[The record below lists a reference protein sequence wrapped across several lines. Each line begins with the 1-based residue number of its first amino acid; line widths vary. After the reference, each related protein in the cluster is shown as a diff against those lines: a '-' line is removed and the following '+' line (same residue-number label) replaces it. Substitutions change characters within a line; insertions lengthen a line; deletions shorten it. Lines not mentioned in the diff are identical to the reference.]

1 MYVCF
6 VDAGENVTDA
16 RRALLLLLLLTAA
29 LAGAGYAAL
38 AGNLRCDD
46 DAAAAGSEA
55 AATDERVAGRPLPTP
70 ASGSLSLSPLK
81 FENAARA
88 DFC

>member
-6 VDAGENVTDA
+6 VDAGENVTDE
-16 RRALLLLLLLTAA
+16 RRALLLPLLSAA

-55 AATDERVAGRPLPTP
+55 AATDERVGGRPLPPP
-70 ASGSLSLSPLK
+70 ASGSPSTLK
-81 FENAARA
+81 LENAVRA

>member
-16 RRALLLLLLLTAA
+16 RRAPLLLLTAA

-38 AGNLRCDD
+38 AGNSRCDD

-55 AATDERVAGRPLPTP
+55 AADERVAGRPLPTP

-81 FENAARA
+81 LENAARA